1 MHDRQG
7 MHSAV
12 PMAVVHALGGR
23 HHRHSKQSTHGGSQA
38 ALSHKQSAQHREHGG
53 CIGPCVTN
61 SMCVACK
68 ACRAHLAISKL
79 FVQLSNLFEGCSLVL
94 LQLPNLFLLGGQ
106 SILQG
111 CLLLLVLLLVANC

>member
-1 MHDRQG
+1 MTGKACTAQYPRQRCMLWVAG
-7 MHSAV
+7 TTDTANKARMVAV
-12 PMAVVHALGGR
+12 KLHCHTIKG
-23 HHRHSKQSTHGGSQA
+23 
-38 ALSHKQSAQHREHGG
+38 AQHREHGG
-53 CIGPCVTN
+53 CTGPCVTD
-61 SMCVACK
+61 SISVACK